1 MEKKIRK
8 ILVATNHLSSVG
20 GSELYTYDLIKAL
33 STSKDY
39 EIEYFTFDKGLISEK
54 VEEETQVSFMKKKKY
69 DLILAN
75 HNTTVRELFS
85 RGPIIQICHGTLP
98 DIEQPSPLADY
109 HIAISEEISDHLTSL
124 GYANDVILNGV
135 DVQTKKTIN
144 PINKTLT
151 SVLSLC
157 QSDKANQRLRSIC
170 EHKGLR
176 FRAYNKHTN
185 PTDSIEEEINSF
197 DLVVGIGRS
206 IYDAMACG
214 RPSLIYDHRGYNG
227 NKADGYLRPENFS
240 KYVKMN
246 CSGRYLNRQ
255 YQERELIRELEKYN
269 PEDGA
274 KLRNIAVSQLNA
286 YKMAYQLLNAANHLD
301 WSNRISKWKRFS
313 KNTKLIKHAFL
324 YKKLYSLTKNE
335 YFKK

>member
-1 MEKKIRK
+1 
-8 ILVATNHLSSVG
+8 
-20 GSELYTYDLIKAL
+20 
-33 STSKDY
+33 
-39 EIEYFTFDKGLISEK
+39 
-54 VEEETQVSFMKKKKY
+54 
-69 DLILAN
+69 
-75 HNTTVRELFS
+75 
-85 RGPIIQICHGTLP
+85 
-98 DIEQPSPLADY
+98 
-109 HIAISEEISDHLTSL
+109 
-124 GYANDVILNGV
+124 
-135 DVQTKKTIN
+135 
-144 PINKTLT
+144 
-151 SVLSLC
+151 
-157 QSDKANQRLRSIC
+157 
-170 EHKGLR
+170 
-176 FRAYNKHTN
+176 
-185 PTDSIEEEINSF
+185 
-197 DLVVGIGRS
+197 
-206 IYDAMACG
+206 YDAMACG